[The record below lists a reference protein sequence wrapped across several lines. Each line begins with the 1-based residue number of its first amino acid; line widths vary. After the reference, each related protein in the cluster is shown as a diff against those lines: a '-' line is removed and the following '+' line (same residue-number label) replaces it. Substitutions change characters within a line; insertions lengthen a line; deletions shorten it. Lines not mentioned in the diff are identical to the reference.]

1 MPTMTIAI
9 DNFPADSVVVVRPV
23 GDIDLDTAT
32 DLRESLIAAREY
44 GPKTIVV
51 DLAEV
56 GFMDSTGLGQ
66 IAWMAGRERERQAA
80 LVVANVRSGI
90 RNAMRVLGLDQFI
103 DVVEF
108 GAAAPWPGAVD
119 TTGRA
124 PWS

>member
-1 MPTMTIAI
+1 MPTMSINIEHYPPDA
-9 DNFPADSVVVVRPV
+9 VVVVRPV

-32 DLRESLIAAREY
+32 ELRESLMTAREY
-44 GPKTIVV
+44 SPRTIVV

-66 IAWMAGRERERQAA
+66 LAWMAGRERERNAA

-103 DVVEF
+103 QVLDF
-108 GAAAPWPGAVD
+108 GATAPFPGVAD
-119 TTGRA
+119 TTGRP

>member
-1 MPTMTIAI
+1 MPAMTISVE
-9 DNFPADSVVVVRPV
+9 DFPADAVVVVKPV

-32 DLRESLIAAREY
+32 ELRESLMSARDY
-44 GPKTIVV
+44 SPRTIVV
-51 DLAEV
+51 DLADV

-66 IAWMAGRERERQAA
+66 LAWMAGRERERNAA

-103 DVVEF
+103 QVLEF
-108 GAAAPWPGAVD
+108 GVSAPFPGVSD
-119 TTGRA
+119 TTGRP